1 MLLTPLLGVF
11 INGSAGN
18 LALKKMGLHLV
29 ATDLISNIPDAMK
42 PLICQEMILETS
54 RR

>member
-1 MLLTPLLGVF
+1 MLGVF

-18 LALKKMGLHLV
+18 LALKKLGLHLV

-42 PLICQEMILETS
+42 PFDLVKK
-54 RR
+54 